1 MLSITAKYQKEFFM
15 KQALT
20 IQGKQMLEG
29 VGDYAA
35 FFRSFIKNMFSEGFE
50 WNELIRQ
57 CYLIGLK
64 SLNIVLVT
72 GFVLG
77 FVLTLQ
83 SQPTLKAFG
92 AEGYVPNMVAVSIIR
107 EIGPVIISLICA
119 GKIASG
125 IGAEIGS
132 MKVTEQIAAMDVS
145 GANSMQYLAVTRIL
159 ACIFMVPL
167 LVLFADAMSLV
178 GGFVGTNVSG
188 NMTSVL
194 YFNKSFSS
202 LLFSDFFPSLI
213 KTFFFGFIIG
223 FIACYKGFHA
233 NRGTESVGIAA
244 NSAVVSA
251 SFWIII
257 VDALAV
263 QLTSIFVYNQ

>member
-1 MLSITAKYQKEFFM
+1 MLMEKVMLS
-15 KQALT
+15 
-20 IQGKQMLEG
+20 QGKKMLESI
-29 VGDYAA
+29 GDYTI
-35 FFRSFIKNMFSEGFE
+35 FFRSVVANTFTSGFE

-57 CYLIGLK
+57 CYLIGVK

-132 MKVTEQIAAMDVS
+132 MKVTEQIAAMNVS
-145 GANSMQYLAVTRIL
+145 GANAMQYLAVTRIL
-159 ACIFMVPL
+159 
-167 LVLFADAMSLV
+167 S
-178 GGFVGTNVSG
+178 
-188 NMTSVL
+188 
-194 YFNKSFSS
+194 
-202 LLFSDFFPSLI
+202 
-213 KTFFFGFIIG
+213 
-223 FIACYKGFHA
+223 
-233 NRGTESVGIAA
+233 
-244 NSAVVSA
+244 
-251 SFWIII
+251 
-257 VDALAV
+257 
-263 QLTSIFVYNQ
+263 

>member
-1 MLSITAKYQKEFFM
+1 MLS
-15 KQALT
+15 
-20 IQGKQMLEG
+20 QGKKMLESI
-29 VGDYAA
+29 GDYTI
-35 FFRSFIKNMFSEGFE
+35 FFRSVVANTFTSGFE

-57 CYLIGLK
+57 CYLIGVK

-132 MKVTEQIAAMDVS
+132 MKVTEQIAAMNVS
-145 GANSMQYLAVTRIL
+145 GANAMQYLAVTRIL
-159 ACIFMVPL
+159 SCVCMVPI
-167 LVLFADAMSLV
+167 LVLFADAMSLL
-178 GGFVGTNVSG
+178 GGFAGTNVSG
-188 NMTSVL
+188 NMTAVL
-194 YFNKSFSS
+194 YFSKSFSS
-202 LLFSDFFPSLI
+202 LQFSDFFPSLI

-223 FIACYKGFHA
+223 FVACFKGFHA

-251 SFWIII
+251 SFWIILI
-257 VDALAV
+257 DALAV